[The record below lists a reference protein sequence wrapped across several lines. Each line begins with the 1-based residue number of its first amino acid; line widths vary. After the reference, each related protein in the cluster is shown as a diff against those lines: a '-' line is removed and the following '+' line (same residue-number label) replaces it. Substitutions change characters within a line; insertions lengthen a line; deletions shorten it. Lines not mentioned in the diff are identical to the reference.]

1 MGHCAVSPSL
11 LLKYFK
17 EKNVRRP
24 RLSTI
29 LTTSWTNHPSL
40 VVTNDQW

>member
-24 RLSTI
+24 I
-29 LTTSWTNHPSL
+29 YNF
-40 VVTNDQW
+40 NY